1 MKDLSNIGAE
11 RHEAGCGQSVKRT
24 AVALFCFYIFAGL
37 FNGVALQKD
46 IELMPY
52 GTKRDVCLAL
62 IRPIAWLSQQTHAAD
77 LRTGLERLIHKEQK
91 K

>member
-11 RHEAGCGQSVKRT
+11 RHAAGCGQSIKRT
-24 AVALFCFYIFAGL
+24 AVALFCFYLFAGL

-52 GTKRDVCLAL
+52 GAKRDLCLAL
-62 IRPIAWLSQQTHAAD
+62 IRPVAWLSEQTHAAD
-77 LRTGLERLIHKEQK
+77 LRAGLERLIHKEPK